1 MSEGTAMLDNV
12 SNSGA
17 NEYMREV
24 SFEAEFLQLAW
35 VSRDMVIDALYSS
48 VVALGYGL
56 VLNTGA

>member
-1 MSEGTAMLDNV
+1 MLDNV